1 MVIVKDKW
9 EHLFERDLVASLEAR
24 LPAFLVKT
32 RWFGGKARLIESV
45 RVIDTIPLHMDGS
58 TLVVAFIEVS
68 YSDGVNETYTM
79 PLSAVFDEA
88 AARLEQTTPEAVIM
102 PIAVSSVNEERQGLV
117 QDALLDEVCAGALL
131 AAIRQEARFPGDHGM
146 LIATANAVFRK
157 SHFDT
162 VSAGPS
168 VMKAEQSNTSVKF
181 GSHAIMKLYRRAEC
195 GVNPDLEI
203 GRALTAR
210 KFPHSPTVLGAFEYV
225 RPGEEPATIAILH
238 SFIENQGNGWQYTL
252 KELQR
257 AMEMY
262 AGRAAIG
269 TMAATAGKGT
279 DRLRKDITSGQV
291 GYDQVAG
298 ILGRRTAELHLA
310 LAKGAEDPAFLPE
323 RCTAA
328 YWQSVRDRI
337 SHSIEMSLTLLRN
350 RLADLGKEDGDRA
363 THVLDM
369 ERTLVTRLD
378 ALIAQNPDSLRIRCH
393 GDYHLGQVLYT
404 GGDFIIIDFEGE
416 PARSLAE
423 RRAKQVPMVDVAGMI
438 RSFHYAAYVAL
449 GQRLDRQPDRQPSFD
464 WDQWVQTWYRS
475 TRVAFLTAY
484 GQVAEGASFWPM
496 DSEER
501 NLLLDVYLIEKAFY
515 ELAYEL
521 NNRPA
526 WAGIPLRGILQ
537 LIESNEDA

>member
-9 EHLFERDLVASLEAR
+9 ERLFERDLVASLEAR

-32 RWFGGKARLIESV
+32 RWFGGKARLIESA
-45 RVIDTIPLHMDGS
+45 RVIDTIPLHMDRS
-58 TLVVAFIEVS
+58 TLVMAFIEVS
-68 YSDGVNETYTM
+68 YSDGGNETYTM
-79 PLSAVFDEA
+79 PLSAAFDEE

-102 PIAVSSVNEERQGLV
+102 QIAVSSVNGERQGLV

-131 AAIRQEARFPGDHGM
+131 AAIRQEARFPGDHGT
-146 LIATANAVFRK
+146 LIATANVLFRK
-157 SHFDT
+157 GRFDMA
-162 VSAGPS
+162 SAAPS

-181 GSHAIMKLYRRAEC
+181 GSHAIMKLYRRAER

-225 RPGEEPATIAILH
+225 RPDEEPATIAILH

-257 AMEMY
+257 AMDLY
-262 AGRAAIG
+262 A
-269 TMAATAGKGT
+269 T
-279 DRLRKDITSGQV
+279 DQSA
-291 GYDQVAG
+291 YDQVAG

-310 LAKGAEDPAFLPE
+310 LAEGVDDPAFLPE

-369 ERTLVTRLD
+369 ERTLVTRFD
-378 ALIAQNPDSLRIRCH
+378 TLIARNPDALRIRCH

-416 PARSLAE
+416 PARSLVE
-423 RRAKQVPMVDVAGMI
+423 RRAKQVPMVDVAGMV
-438 RSFHYAAYVAL
+438 RSFHYAAYVSL
-449 GQRLDRQPDRQPSFD
+449 GQRLDQQPDKKQPSFD
-464 WDQWVQTWYRS
+464 WEQWAQTWYRS
-475 TRVAFLTAY
+475 SRAAFLTAY